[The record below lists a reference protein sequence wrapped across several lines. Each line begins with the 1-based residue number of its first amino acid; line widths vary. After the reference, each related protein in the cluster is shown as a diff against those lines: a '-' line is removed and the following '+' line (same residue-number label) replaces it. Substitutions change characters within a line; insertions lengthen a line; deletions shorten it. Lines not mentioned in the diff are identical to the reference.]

1 MCVKVVEFK
10 LGKSLST
17 EGVTKTLTRY
27 LNVDHYLVIL
37 SSTSLAKNYHEQQ
50 KKSIDSPTLKLQQ
63 ITQQNFQFKRRINKT
78 T

>member
-37 SSTSLAKNYHEQQ
+37 SSTSLAKNYHEQP
-50 KKSIDSPTLKLQQ
+50 KMHRLSNIKLQQ